1 LFRFE
6 TKVTITRFVCAFII
20 KYNSN
25 YIRFRFI
32 VVQFCL
38 SREKEEEKK
47 RKFFVLLNAPFEIA
61 PNKNDQ
67 ADTVTT
73 VTMYCLQSL
82 LLLEICKLQRH
93 KYRVKIYILYT
104 NIFLSKVDNNKKV
117 EKILSPRYT
126 QCEMNAE

>member
-1 LFRFE
+1 MFNFSVYKRSKHFFLELFRFE

-47 RKFFVLLNAPFEIA
+47 TEVFCFIKCSF
-61 PNKNDQ
+61 
-67 ADTVTT
+67 
-73 VTMYCLQSL
+73 
-82 LLLEICKLQRH
+82 
-93 KYRVKIYILYT
+93 
-104 NIFLSKVDNNKKV
+104 
-117 EKILSPRYT
+117 
-126 QCEMNAE
+126 